1 MKKLNADSTL
11 DERVENLFRR
21 MQRINPRK
29 NAADTR
35 AAIRSAFAHLLGS
48 LAFRDDN
55 HASGDSAQRVNSFGR
70 CIPTWKATKR

>member
-1 MKKLNADSTL
+1 MKKLNANSTL

-29 NAADTR
+29 NAGHTR

-55 HASGDSAQRVNSFGR
+55 HASRDSAQRVDSFGGG
-70 CIPTWKATKR
+70 IPTCKGTKR